1 MTDPEL
7 LDIIRCT
14 TGPIES
20 KILSVIAPC
29 YPWTKHEL
37 VRYGILVQKQV
48 MTIKYKVKFGQVKFG
63 PSSDLD
69 RVELD
74 QAVKSAIAASIQ

>member
-1 MTDPEL
+1 MSP
-7 LDIIRCT
+7 RFC
-14 TGPIES
+14 
-20 KILSVIAPC
+20 VIAPC

-48 MTIKYKVKFGQVKFG
+48 MTIKYKVKFG

-74 QAVKSAIAASIQ
+74 QAVKSAIAASVQ